1 MTVGMVTYNARMDSA
16 VAGGQTIES
25 GTIRVGQ

>member
-1 MTVGMVTYNARMDSA
+1 VTYNARMESP
-16 VAGGQTIES
+16 VAGGQMIES

>member
-1 MTVGMVTYNARMDSA
+1 MVGTVTYNARMESA

-25 GTIRVGQ
+25 GTIRIGQ